1 MTQPPRRMRYSD
13 DLGGMFDRL
22 PGLTN
27 QQRDT
32 IKERVRFLMAE
43 YRRRSTL
50 YSVLFYVLRMT
61 MTVGSLTVPALLS
74 LSVSP
79 EDQGMLKWLTW
90 AISLAVT
97 TANGLTTLF
106 KLDKR
111 FFLLHSVAERLR
123 SEAWQYLALAGHYSG
138 HYGGHRPTHAN
149 QYIYFMTRLERI
161 RMKHID
167 DEFIRQEDIT
177 DPNHKKQAE
186 NVTGATIQPV
196 QPAKIPTPPDQ
207 DTFKTP
213 PPPTYHRRESESTI
227 GSGDDHIIHVENT
240 VSVPVPGREN
250 TAPLP
255 TQLQQGQSLL
265 LQTSELSDLPAKSV
279 GTAVRSGSI
288 QQEPPGS
295 GDA

>member
-1 MTQPPRRMRYSD
+1 MRYGD
-13 DLGGMFDRL
+13 DLDGMFDRL
-22 PGLTN
+22 SGLST

-32 IKERVRFLMAE
+32 IKERFRFLMSE
-43 YRRRSTL
+43 YRHRSSL

-79 EDQGMLKWLTW
+79 EDQAMLKWLTW

-111 FFLLHSVAERLR
+111 FFMLHSVAERLR

-167 DEFIRQEDIT
+167 EEFIRQEDIT

-186 NVTGATIQPV
+186 NGASATAQPV
-196 QPAKIPTPPDQ
+196 QPAKITTDVPTPPDQ

-213 PPPTYHRRESESTI
+213 PPIYHRRESESTI
-227 GSGDDHIIHVENT
+227 GSGSDDHIIHVET
-240 VSVPVPGREN
+240 AAAVPVPGRG
-250 TAPLP
+250 P
-255 TQLQQGQSLL
+255 TVPSAVQEGQSLL
-265 LQTSELSDLPAKSV
+265 LQTSEVSDLPAESV
-279 GTAVRSGSI
+279 GTAVRSGPV
-288 QQEPPGS
+288 QQQSASAGNT
-295 GDA
+295 